1 MGAQSSR
8 ETCRQAE
15 EEGMSYWKDN
25 KCQLFTKEVCESLGG
40 KWYDSKTAGNPCM
53 ANQKWVETGEKIDRS
68 WFRRRGDGGEDGLWG
83 GLRGEELERVLEE
96 VCEGRWQDCGRV
108 VEVRMG

>member
-1 MGAQSSR
+1 
-8 ETCRQAE
+8 
-15 EEGMSYWKDN
+15 MSYWKDN
-25 KCQLFTKEVCESLGG
+25 KCQLFTKEVCESVGG
-40 KWYDSKTAGNPCM
+40 RWYDSNTAGNPCM

-68 WFRRRGDGGEDGLWG
+68 WFRRRGEEGEGGLWG

-96 VCEGRWQDCGRV
+96 VCEGRWEECGRV